1 MKEVRADIHVNDVW
15 RDWMREVLEQVRFR
29 LDHKDIQKELLAH
42 LEDGRADLVRLGYP
56 RDLAEERALQAM
68 GDAKT
73 VGQALDQAHR
83 PWLGWLWLA
92 SRALAVLA
100 LVWTLCNLALW
111 GWPDWRQAAMPLQT
125 PVAGMPETS
134 VYPRAFQA
142 GVYRFRIDGAQYE
155 ETDIEGRYML
165 SLGLTAS
172 TRKFWLEGPNLNDCL
187 EAVDS
192 NGIQYGEHQYPY
204 IQGSSPNN
212 GHWKNDCWIQLYG
225 LENDPEWVD
234 ITHRTAGWTIR
245 IDLPQGEEGA
255 P

>member
-29 LDHKDIQKELLAH
+29 PDHKDIQKELLAH

-92 SRALAVLA
+92 SRALTVLA
-100 LVWTLCNLALW
+100 VVWTLWAVW
-111 GWPDWRQAAMPLQT
+111 GNGLPDVREWIEPSSTWESEYGYADNVSCP
-125 PVAGMPETS
+125 PP
-134 VYPRAFQA
+134 FQA
-142 GVYRFRIDGAQYE
+142 GAYTVTVDHAYFDRGFLYIEMTA
-155 ETDIEGRYML
+155 ETP
-165 SLGLTAS
+165 
-172 TRKFWLEGPNLNDCL
+172 KFWLGPPGLDNL

-192 NGIQYGEHQYPY
+192 RGVRYGRENASIMGQSTFH
-204 IQGSSPNN
+204 
-212 GHWKNDCWIQLYG
+212 GHIRHKLHIFGYNLAEDPAWI
-225 LENDPEWVD
+225 E
-234 ITHRTAGWTIR
+234 IRHKTAGWSFR
-245 IDLPQGEEGA
+245 LDLSQGEEGA